1 MKRAI
6 IGGFV
11 SLIGSTLLAAFSIS
25 ATSMMTS
32 GWSTPPG
39 KFMTAIAEADV
50 SFGFWLSFV
59 LIVLGCVIMA
69 VEFFKKD

>member
-11 SLIGSTLLAAFSIS
+11 SLIGSVLPAAFSIS
-25 ATSMMTS
+25 AAGMMTN

-39 KFMTAIAEADV
+39 KFLTAIAEADV
-50 SFGFWLSFV
+50 SSGFRVSFM
-59 LIVLGCVIMA
+59 LIVLDCVIMA
-69 VEFFKKD
+69 VEFFRKA